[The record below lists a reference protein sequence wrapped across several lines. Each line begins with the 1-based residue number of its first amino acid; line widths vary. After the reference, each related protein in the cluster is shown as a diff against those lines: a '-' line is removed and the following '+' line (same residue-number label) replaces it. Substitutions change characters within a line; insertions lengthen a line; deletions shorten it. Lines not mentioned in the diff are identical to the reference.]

1 MIALIAAIALAQEA
15 SGPPPN
21 LPSDVISS
29 PLVWERPPKPAFPGV
44 AGSRGIQSGWATI
57 RCQVDAERRPNQCEV
72 LAESAEGMGFGE
84 AAVEGM
90 QGSVLRLD
98 WALGR
103 ERDDSFN
110 QVVRFM
116 LAE

>member
-1 MIALIAAIALAQEA
+1 
-15 SGPPPN
+15 
-21 LPSDVISS
+21 
-29 PLVWERPPKPAFPGV
+29 
-44 AGSRGIQSGWATI
+44 
-57 RCQVDAERRPNQCEV
+57 
-72 LAESAEGMGFGE
+72 MGFGE

-103 ERDDSFN
+103 DRDDSFN